1 MPCVEKKVRGP
12 HPGLNRQNTVNI
24 SLFDEVGEATHNFD
38 KRYATDLDRAW
49 TGTYQS
55 LDYEDSAS
63 PLIAAPTPQLY
74 PDPERSSARSS
85 AREMLTR

>member
-1 MPCVEKKVRGP
+1 M
-12 HPGLNRQNTVNI
+12 
-24 SLFDEVGEATHNFD
+24 
-38 KRYATDLDRAW
+38 RYATDLDRAW

-55 LDYEDSAS
+55 LGYEDSAS